1 MNVMDA
7 ATEIDEVA
15 EGLFEDPAVL
25 PAPLRSSTRVWRAPG
40 RLPDL
45 SEDARQSR
53 RARLDA
59 LGLRAADVDEGALDR
74 ERAITRQMA
83 LRYVPT
89 H

>member
-1 MNVMDA
+1 MSW
-7 ATEIDEVA
+7 TR
-15 EGLFEDPAVL
+15 P
-25 PAPLRSSTRVWRAPG
+25 PRSTRWRRGSSRTQLSSRPLYAAQLGYGEHLG